1 MCGGDSGTERAILDV
16 SFDLMMGAGL
26 AAALMR
32 MVVYEGRMFG
42 GGVDGVDGVNGD
54 GVGEAVAVA
63 VKALM
68 ARMRVVDFIVMSWCG
83 GLKSC
88 LEPCFEAAFDGL

>member
-1 MCGGDSGTERAILDV
+1 MDV

-42 GGVDGVDGVNGD
+42 GGVEGVECEGD
-54 GVGEAVAVA
+54 GVGDAIAVVA
-63 VKALM
+63 KALM
-68 ARMRVVDFIVMSWCG
+68 ARMRVVDFIVIVMKGC
-83 GLKSC
+83 
-88 LEPCFEAAFDGL
+88 DGLRLCSRPLLMVCMIL

>member
-1 MCGGDSGTERAILDV
+1 M
-16 SFDLMMGAGL
+16 L
-26 AAALMR
+26 AAFMR

-68 ARMRVVDFIVMSWCG
+68 ARMRVVDFIVIVMKGC
-83 GLKSC
+83 
-88 LEPCFEAAFDGL
+88 DGLRLCSRPLLMVCMIL